1 MNKTEIIKN
10 VKLFFSVLKTFQ
22 IIPLD
27 ADSAKPISNKSCC
40 DNTIIDLA
48 VLWREFLSHNKLMP
62 LRWP

>member
-1 MNKTEIIKN
+1 MNKTGIIKN
-10 VKLFFSVLKTFQ
+10 VKLFFSVLKTFK

-27 ADSAKPISNKSCC
+27 ADSAKPISNESSC

-48 VLWREFLSHNKLMP
+48 VLWREFFSHVNLML